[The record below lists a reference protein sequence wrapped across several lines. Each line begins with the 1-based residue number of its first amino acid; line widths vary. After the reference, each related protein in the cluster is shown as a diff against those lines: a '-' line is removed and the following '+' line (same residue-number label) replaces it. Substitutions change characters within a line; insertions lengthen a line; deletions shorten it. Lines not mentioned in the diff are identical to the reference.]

1 MSEQRLDKEFWNNK
15 YINDQTGW
23 DLGEVSP
30 PIKSY
35 IDQLANKGQ
44 RVLIPGAG
52 NAYELEYLLRKGFTN
67 VTIVDIAPK
76 LIERLKGKHHKK
88 SVELI
93 EGDFFEL
100 KEEYDL
106 IFEQTFFCAL
116 EPKLRQK
123 YVDKMSS
130 ILKPEGRLCGV
141 LFNRHFEGGPPF
153 GGSKEEY
160 LGLFKPKFEIQRL
173 ENCYNSHP
181 ARQGSELW
189 IELIKK

>member
-88 SVELI
+88 SV
-93 EGDFFEL
+93 
-100 KEEYDL
+100 
-106 IFEQTFFCAL
+106 
-116 EPKLRQK
+116 
-123 YVDKMSS
+123 
-130 ILKPEGRLCGV
+130 
-141 LFNRHFEGGPPF
+141 
-153 GGSKEEY
+153 
-160 LGLFKPKFEIQRL
+160 
-173 ENCYNSHP
+173 
-181 ARQGSELW
+181 
-189 IELIKK
+189 